1 MYCNP
6 TLTAEEFKTIHN
18 ALWELD
24 SVKSQLEDILKPELY
39 LKLAK
44 ATNTIR
50 EGLKGAYQQ
59 DDAAFETKNAHYD
72 LTRGELGLNSIW
84 SIYEVEDLNSRHP
97 FDSAKTVLYKDHWG
111 ANPVLVEI
119 NGLTWAALYVAA
131 NACIR
136 DSGDTHHVFIE
147 SFTPEDDGSVLV
159 LTTGS

>member
-1 MYCNP
+1 MNCNP

-24 SVKSQLEDILKPELY
+24 SVKAQLEDILKPELY

-44 ATNTIR
+44 VTNTIR

-59 DDAAFETKNAHYD
+59 DDAAFETRSSHYD
-72 LTRGELGLNSIW
+72 LIRDELGLNSIW
-84 SIYEVEDLNSRHP
+84 SIYKVDDLNNRHP
-97 FDSAKTVLYKDHWG
+97 FESARRVLYKDHWG
-111 ANPVLVEI
+111 AEPVSIEI
-119 NGLTWAALYVAA
+119 NGLTWSALYVAA

-136 DSGDTHHVFIE
+136 DSGDTHHVYIE
-147 SFTPEDDGSVLV
+147 SFTPEDDGSILV

>member
-1 MYCNP
+1 MNCNP
-6 TLTAEEFKTIHN
+6 TLTATEFKTIHN

-24 SVKSQLEDILKPELY
+24 IVKSQLEDILKPELY
-39 LKLAK
+39 LKLVK

-59 DDAAFETKNAHYD
+59 DDTAFETKSAHYD
-72 LTRGELGLNSIW
+72 LTRDELGLNAIW

-97 FDSAKTVLYKDHWG
+97 FDNAKTVLYKDHWG
-111 ANPVLVEI
+111 ANPVSIEI

-136 DSGDTHHVFIE
+136 DSGDTHHVYIE
-147 SFTPEDDGSVLV
+147 SFTPGDDGSILV